1 MRRYYVAIT
10 RAKSRLYVHTN
21 APVFDGLPTDVRITD
36 KQEYDMPNEVVL
48 QLSHKDVYLNY
59 FKQCKADVLAL
70 RAGDELRTI
79 DNVLY
84 TLDGQKPVAMLSKA
98 MNETVRMWK
107 DKGYDVCGAKVRF
120 VVAWRPKDAER
131 DEEETAV
138 ALVDL
143 RLMARSSHQE

>member
-1 MRRYYVAIT
+1 M
-10 RAKSRLYVHTN
+10 
-21 APVFDGLPTDVRITD
+21 
-36 KQEYDMPNEVVL
+36 
-48 QLSHKDVYLNY
+48 
-59 FKQCKADVLAL
+59 AL
-70 RAGDELRTI
+70 RAGDELRAK

-107 DKGYDVCGAKVRF
+107 DKGYDVCGAKVRL

-131 DEEETAV
+131 DAEETAV

>member
-36 KQEYDMPNEVVL
+36 KQEYAMPNEVVL

-70 RAGDELRTI
+70 RAGDELRAI

>member
-1 MRRYYVAIT
+1 
-10 RAKSRLYVHTN
+10 
-21 APVFDGLPTDVRITD
+21 
-36 KQEYDMPNEVVL
+36 
-48 QLSHKDVYLNY
+48 
-59 FKQCKADVLAL
+59 
-70 RAGDELRTI
+70 
-79 DNVLY
+79 
-84 TLDGQKPVAMLSKA
+84 

-143 RLMARSSHQE
+143 RLMTRSSHQE